1 MSKGL
6 TLVKFL
12 SITLVAIAVAVLVPL
27 ASPSLAFWSVTLDYT
42 WKLFV
47 NLIAISLIA
56 LLIAALLSPL
66 EALGWW
72 AGWYKSELDTSF
84 QDFSQIATPL
94 RYIERYIVY
103 LDGINQDEFEYLEN
117 VEVFLEQLAQMLPN
131 QVILGKQI
139 MAYSVLNQSLV
150 DRDRPLDF
158 LWRWVDWRSDNYS
171 RGLLDFFVNLR
182 NVLIVAVS
190 ADRRYGPIYNQGSA
204 QVILNSLLRN
214 GYQIGSG
221 IPVTLLGYSGGA
233 QISAGAAAYLR
244 KAIAAPI
251 DLISLG
257 GVISGNNGY
266 SHLRSVYHLTSK
278 KDSVELLG
286 PLLFPGRRRLF
297 FWSNWNRAK
306 RLGKVKIISMGEMTH
321 NGVNGYLD
329 ARAILPD
336 GRSHLSY
343 TLDIIR
349 EILTQESPAVSVAN
363 SRQSNYEIYRQ
374 AAFNQPNYY
383 PLNQLITSE
392 HYQPIGSWMGR
403 LILPMKEQRQAV
415 NGVLFEVY
423 HAAPNYLNLV
433 GRVVNLRWSDNP
445 DIQDYVMRVTR
456 DVNFSEKAYESQQRG
471 NLHPD
476 RLNNWYR
483 VDPLES
489 LAGARPDDN
498 VLVMLP
504 EPVLVEEKDSEL
516 RQILRINREPIQ
528 ISGRFYGLVRIL
540 HSVSGEREKFRVIHF
555 NSRSGRFDDREEIVR
570 IPQVVANRKGAFP
583 SSNREIE
590 KSDLNRSGWYIYGAM
605 DGRGMFVVQAIAPRA
620 LFQLE
625 LDEVVTGET
634 EAIDYIRNESWSQTR
649 AQKGTA
655 KTTLLVPKP
664 KPIDEA
670 ISEWKLGDRL
680 IVMHLFGGIGGQKGE
695 VAPMGIYFGH
705 FAFGVAQIIRD
716 RLTEELR
723 FDIDYKQVYAQNPDG
738 IISGTMSWSKYMGDR
753 QWGWLGNRPVSDILV
768 KLEAIS
774 QDYDFDGIQLSPW
787 NEFIRQLDIM
797 AARYRIGDGQGGT
810 YVGPANSCVQDSFQ
824 ALYIAVERIEAEIA
838 SRPYIQDWLR
848 RYPYHP
854 QTRRYNQLVRLAQ
867 ALETVLVPLG
877 IVRADWQK
885 SMQTLGISSDEHPL
899 ENFFKGLGSW
909 RTMLPRLAHDEM
921 AEIFLKLGASMW
933 VLRTNQVGGYDP
945 DIEPIAPTTL

>member
-6 TLVKFL
+6 TLVKF
-12 SITLVAIAVAVLVPL
+12 IGIALVAIAIVVLLPQAGNL
-27 ASPSLAFWSVTLDYT
+27 LAFWSVTLSYT

-47 NLIAISLIA
+47 NLAAISLTA

-84 QDFSQIATPL
+84 QDFSQTATPIG
-94 RYIERYIVY
+94 YIERYVVY

-131 QVILGKQI
+131 QVILGRQI

-158 LWRWVDWRSDNYS
+158 LWRWIDWRSDNYS
-171 RGLLDFFVNLR
+171 RGILDALVNLR

-221 IPVTLLGYSGGA
+221 IPVALIGYSGGA

-266 SHLRSVYHLTSK
+266 SHLRAAYHLTSK
-278 KDSVELLG
+278 KDGVERLG
-286 PLLFPGRRRLF
+286 LLLFPGRRRLF

-306 RLGKVKIISMGEMTH
+306 RLGKVKIIPMGEMTH

-329 ARAILPD
+329 AEAILPD

-349 EILTQESPAVSVAN
+349 EILTLDSPVFPLPN
-363 SRQSNYEIYRQ
+363 SQQSNYEIYRQ
-374 AAFNQPNYY
+374 AAFNHLSYY
-383 PLNQLITSE
+383 PLNQSIASE
-392 HYQPIGSWMGR
+392 NYQPIGSWMGR
-403 LILPMKEQRQAV
+403 LILPLTEQRQEV
-415 NGVLFEVY
+415 EGVLFEVY
-423 HAAPNYLNLV
+423 HADSDRLHLV
-433 GRVVNLRWSDNP
+433 GRVVNLQWNDAP
-445 DIQDYVMRVTR
+445 DVRDYVMRVTR
-456 DVNFSEKAYESQQRG
+456 DLNFSEKAYESQQKG
-471 NLHPD
+471 NLHPT

-489 LAGARPDDN
+489 LAGSRPDDDM
-498 VLVMLP
+498 LVMLP
-504 EPVLVEEKDSEL
+504 EPVLVEETDSEL
-516 RQILRINREPIQ
+516 RPILRINREPIQ
-528 ISGRFYGLVRIL
+528 ISGRFYGLVRIVQP
-540 HSVSGEREKFRVIHF
+540 VSGDSEKFRVIHF
-555 NSRSGRFDDREEIVR
+555 NRRSGRFDDREEIVR
-570 IPQVVANRKGAFP
+570 IPQVLANKNGAFP

-590 KSDLNRSGWYIYGAM
+590 KSTLNHLGWYIYGAM
-605 DGRGMFVVQAIAPRA
+605 DSRGMFVVQAIAPRA

-625 LDEVVTGET
+625 LDEIVTGEK
-634 EAIDYIRNESWSQTR
+634 EAVDYIKNESWRQTR

-680 IVMHLFGGIGGQKGE
+680 LVMHLFGGIGGKKGE
-695 VAPMGIYFGH
+695 AAPMGIHFGH
-705 FAFGVAQIIRD
+705 FAFGVAHIIRD
-716 RLTEELR
+716 RLTDELR
-723 FDIDYKQVYAQNPDG
+723 FDIDYKQVYAQNRDG
-738 IISGTMSWSKYMGDR
+738 IIAGTMSWSKYMGDR
-753 QWGWLGNRPVSDILV
+753 QWGWLGSRPVSDILV
-768 KLEAIS
+768 KLQAICE
-774 QDYDFDGIQLSPW
+774 DYDFDGIQLSPW
-787 NEFIRQLDIM
+787 NEFICQLDIM

-810 YVGPANSCVQDSFQ
+810 YAGPANSCVQDSFQ

-848 RYPYHP
+848 RHPYHP

-877 IVRADWQK
+877 IVRADWQN
-885 SMQTLGISSDEHPL
+885 SMQTLGISSEEHPL

-933 VLRTNQVGGYDP
+933 VLRTNQVGGRDR